1 MQRSRKVW
9 FERNLGCRGVNGD
22 LGDPQPRRVLVVAA
36 HPDDIDFAVAG
47 TVARL
52 TKAGVDV
59 VYGVVTDG
67 DAGEAPEGVPRED
80 VAVLRRSEQEEAAR
94 AVGVSD
100 IRFLGL
106 PDGRIETNLEL
117 RCAITRVIRD
127 VRPDVVVAPAHEW
140 RWDRFF
146 ANHPDHLAV
155 GLATL
160 FAVYPDARN
169 TYAHPELLAEG
180 LEPHVV
186 EQVWIWGHAAPNHC
200 VEVTD
205 TLGLKLDALRAHRSQ
220 VAGFEDL
227 EGLIRGW
234 GEAAAVEG
242 GLPAGQLAESF
253 LVRRT
258 G

>member
-1 MQRSRKVW
+1 M
-9 FERNLGCRGVNGD
+9 NGD
-22 LGDPQPRRVLVVAA
+22 LGDPQPRRALVIGA

-52 TKAGVDV
+52 TKAGVEV

-67 DAGEAPEGVPRED
+67 EAGEGPAGVPRED

-94 AVGVSD
+94 VLGVSD
-100 IRFLGL
+100 LRFLGL
-106 PDGRIETNLEL
+106 PDGRLEPNLDL

-140 RWDRFF
+140 RWDRLF

-155 GLATL
+155 GLGTL

-169 TYAHPELLAEG
+169 RYAHPELLAEG

-186 EQVWIWGHAAPNHC
+186 EQVWIWGHAAPNHF
-200 VEVTD
+200 VDVTA

-227 EGLIRGW
+227 EGLVRGW
-234 GEAAAVEG
+234 GQSAAVDG
-242 GLPAGQLAESF
+242 GLLPGQLAEPF
-253 LVRRT
+253 LARRT